1 MSWLKRRAE
10 EEAANAW
17 CGSKAYGALQ
27 KGLLS
32 PTDERVVAR
41 LANAIEAVAR
51 EFADRALRDPIS
63 EWNSISCG
71 DQNSCDKLVARAIAE
86 ADKDEP

>member
-17 CGSKAYGALQ
+17 CGPKAYGALQ

-41 LANAIEAVAR
+41 LTNAIEAVAR
-51 EFADRALRDPIS
+51 EFAERALSMRIYGRVLD
-63 EWNSISCG
+63 NSKCVRT
-71 DQNSCDKLVARAIAE
+71 QAAIAE
-86 ADKDEP
+86 ADKDDI